1 MAKKKIVRKPIEK
14 LSEKE
19 AIVEIEDS
27 SSEEEVEDELPDIVV
42 PPPSKLTK
50 PKRERSPA
58 QLANDQR
65 LRDLAKARKAKKI
78 DKVIDND
85 LSLDTTLYKGTPIK
99 KTPKTEPKPDL
110 DPDDMPMTVKQMKAF
125 MQSQKHVEPVVVKP
139 KRKYNKKI
147 KEQAPAPIT
156 STSTN
161 GICLIIFSL
170 FYV

>member
-27 SSEEEVEDELPDIVV
+27 SSEEEVEDKLPDIVV

-50 PKRERSPA
+50 SKRERSPA

-65 LRDLAKARKAKKI
+65 LRDLAKARKAKK
-78 DKVIDND
+78 ND

-99 KTPKTEPKPDL
+99 KTPKTEPEPDL
-110 DPDDMPMTVKQMKAF
+110 DPDDKPMTVKQMKAF

-147 KEQAPAPIT
+147 KEQAPAPT
-156 STSTN
+156 PPPSPQPPQMV
-161 GICLIIFSL
+161 F
-170 FYV
+170 V

>member
-65 LRDLAKARKAKKI
+65 LRDLAKARKAKK
-78 DKVIDND
+78 ND

-99 KTPKTEPKPDL
+99 KTPKTEPEPDL
-110 DPDDMPMTVKQMKAF
+110 DPDDKPMTVKQMKAF

-147 KEQAPAPIT
+147 KEQAPAPT
-156 STSTN
+156 PPPSPQPPQMV
-161 GICLIIFSL
+161 F
-170 FYV
+170 V

>member
-1 MAKKKIVRKPIEK
+1 MPKKKIVRKPIEK

-19 AIVEIEDS
+19 NILEIEDS
-27 SSEEEVEDELPDIVV
+27 SSEEESEVEV
-42 PPPSKLTK
+42 PPPPKLTK
-50 PKRERSPA
+50 SVNKPKRVRTPA

-99 KTPKTEPKPDL
+99 KTPKTEPEQYL
-110 DPDDMPMTVKQMKAF
+110 DPDDKPMTVKQMKAF
-125 MQSQKHVEPVVVKP
+125 MQSQQHAEPAIVKP

-147 KEQAPAPIT
+147 KEAVAPTQAPTPT
-156 STSTN
+156 PPPSPQPPYMM
-161 GICLIIFSL
+161 F
-170 FYV
+170 V

>member
-50 PKRERSPA
+50 SKRERSPA

-65 LRDLAKARKAKKI
+65 LRDLAKARKAKK
-78 DKVIDND
+78 ND

-99 KTPKTEPKPDL
+99 KTPKTEPEPDL

-147 KEQAPAPIT
+147 KEQAPAPT
-156 STSTN
+156 PPPSPQPPQMV
-161 GICLIIFSL
+161 F
-170 FYV
+170 V

>member
-27 SSEEEVEDELPDIVV
+27 SSEEEVEDVLPDIVV

-50 PKRERSPA
+50 QKRERSPA

-65 LRDLAKARKAKKI
+65 LRDLAKARKAKK
-78 DKVIDND
+78 ND

-99 KTPKTEPKPDL
+99 KTPKTEPEADL
-110 DPDDMPMTVKQMKAF
+110 DPDDKPMTVKQMKAF

-147 KEQAPAPIT
+147 KEQAPAATPPPT
-156 STSTN
+156 PQPPSM
-161 GICLIIFSL
+161 IF
-170 FYV
+170 V